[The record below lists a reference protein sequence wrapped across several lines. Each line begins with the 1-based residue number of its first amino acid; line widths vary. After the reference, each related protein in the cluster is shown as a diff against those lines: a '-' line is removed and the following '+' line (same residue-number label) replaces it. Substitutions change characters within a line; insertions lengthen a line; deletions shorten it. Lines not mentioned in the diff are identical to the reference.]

1 MAASA
6 PTLGAAVI
14 VIALYDI
21 EAADRDLFL
30 DLVRTDIEI
39 TRGKP
44 GCLWYSL
51 AEDIVED
58 NVFRLSEGWA
68 TREDLEAHFVS
79 EPFQPFAWS
88 SPLLRHRRP
97 RRATARVRRRGDAH
111 RQRDD
116 RALRELTE
124 QTN

>member
-6 PTLGAAVI
+6 PTLGPAVI
-14 VIALYDI
+14 VVALYDI
-21 EAADRDLFL
+21 EAADRDFFL

-51 AEDIVED
+51 AEDVVED

-79 EPFQPFAWS
+79 EPFQRTVAAVS
-88 SPLLRHRRP
+88 TLTLRD
-97 RRATARVRRRGDAH
+97 RVAYLYNISGA
-111 RQRDD
+111 
-116 RALRELTE
+116 EF
-124 QTN
+124 TNLPAAAE